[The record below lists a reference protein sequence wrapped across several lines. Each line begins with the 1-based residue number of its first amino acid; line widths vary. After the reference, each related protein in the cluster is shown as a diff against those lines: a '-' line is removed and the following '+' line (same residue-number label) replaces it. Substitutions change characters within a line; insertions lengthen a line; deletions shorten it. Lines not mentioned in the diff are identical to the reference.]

1 MSKVFL
7 VRVTS
12 KGKNPL
18 NWFTEA
24 EEKVQISL
32 QAKLVE
38 LGETAANTMKTIIM
52 SSGYN
57 LSKLADAID
66 SDFENLGAGVE
77 VRIGNISK
85 FPKGQD
91 GKDYW
96 NAFNSGWLPPP
107 NYGFFTSGSGMSAD
121 KTPPISGDK
130 GLKWTHTG
138 KGHGVYYMNPTKPIE
153 PLKFVDIAHNEL
165 TVNIEQAVKK
175 IMKEIE
181 QASK

>member
-1 MSKVFL
+1 MPKVFL

-38 LGETAANTMKTIIM
+38 LGETAANTMKAVIM

-85 FPKGQD
+85 FPKTKD
-91 GKDYW
+91 GDNTYW
-96 NAFNSGWLPPP
+96 EAFNSGFQAGASFSLVP
-107 NYGFFTSGSGMSAD
+107 SGSFSGKAPDSKMS
-121 KTPPISGDK
+121 G
-130 GLKWTHTG
+130 GKWTIGSGNFTFFDTN
-138 KGHGVYYMNPTKPIE
+138 KSKKIVE

-165 TVNIEQAVKK
+165 IVNIEQAVKK

-181 QASK
+181 ANK

>member
-1 MSKVFL
+1 MPKVFL

-18 NWFTEA
+18 NWFKEA

-57 LSKLADAID
+57 LSKLANAID
-66 SDFENLGAGVE
+66 SKFENLGAGVE
-77 VRIGNISK
+77 VRIGNIST

-107 NYGFFTSGSGMSAD
+107 NYGGFGDLFFPPEKGKSGEKWHHSGNKSD
-121 KTPPISGDK
+121 WY
-130 GLKWTHTG
+130 LR
-138 KGHGVYYMNPTKPIE
+138 PTKPIE
-153 PLKFVDIAHNEL
+153 PLAFVDTAHNEL
-165 TVNIEQAVKK
+165 IVNIEQAVKK